1 MMPRLLRDAFVFS
14 ALLGA
19 QALPLSGARAQQR
32 VVRVVGDDGQPV
44 AFANVTFAG
53 ERPRITNERG
63 EVPVGTGASTR
74 FDSLT
79 LDVRRLGY
87 EPWYGRLAIG
97 DTAAMPHVTLH
108 RISRRMFTVTV
119 TDSSFGVPAY
129 LRGFYE
135 RMLARQRGIGNGL
148 YLTPE
153 EVDRR
158 NANRTSALLQGLN
171 GVSLQRTATG
181 KIVAMNTSGSCQLTV
196 LIDGHRACPPS
207 GCDIGTS
214 ASSSTASPPPPGGPP
229 RRGRTVVPRP
239 PPRDEQFV
247 LLDDLLGVNEV
258 AAIEVYPRGATLPP
272 SLPATSDASCGL
284 IAIWTGGRKAP

>member
-1 MMPRLLRDAFVFS
+1 MPRCPRDAFVCA

-19 QALPLSGARAQQR
+19 GLLLPAGDARAQQR
-32 VVRVVGDDGQPV
+32 VIRVTGDDGQPV
-44 AFANVTFAG
+44 AYANVTFVG

-63 EVPVGTGASTR
+63 EVPVGTSARTEH
-74 FDSLT
+74 DT
-79 LDVRRLGY
+79 LRVDVRRLGY
-87 EPWYGRLAIG
+87 EPWYGRLAMG
-97 DTAAMPHVTLH
+97 DTASTAQVTLH

-119 TDSSFGVPAY
+119 TDSSYGVPAY

-171 GVSLQRTATG
+171 GVALQRTATG
-181 KIVAMNTSGSCQLTV
+181 KVVAMSSGGSCQMIV
-196 LIDGHRACPPS
+196 LIDGQRACPPN
-207 GCDIGTS
+207 GCDAG
-214 ASSSTASPPPPGGPP
+214 SSSSASPPAPSGPS
-229 RRGRTVVPRP
+229 RRSRAVMTRP

-247 LLDDLLGVNEV
+247 LLDDLLGPNEI
-258 AAIEVYPRGATLPP
+258 AAIEVYPRGATIPP
-272 SLPATSDASCGL
+272 SLPAVADASCGL